1 MAKEFT
7 NLSNGRAI
15 IQMEQ
20 SQEDFQRKIHTPEN
34 FVCRNYQCIF
44 KQHASVDQIL
54 YFEGQGFQ
62 ATLQWETLN
71 SP

>member
-1 MAKEFT
+1 
-7 NLSNGRAI
+7 
-15 IQMEQ
+15 MEQ

>member
-15 IQMEQ
+15 IQMKQ
-20 SQEDFQRKIHTPEN
+20 SQEDFQIKIHTPEN
-34 FVCRNYQCIF
+34 FVCRIYQCTL

-54 YFEGQGFQ
+54 YFEGQGFP
-62 ATLQWETLN
+62 ATLQWERLN